1 MLSVQ
6 LSYSSLQ
13 DMYERYSIAAKRI
26 KLEGHIY
33 RFIGVRRKID
43 HSIHLYHCEKERHY
57 IIVYLKYSFPVL
69 IKPIY
74 SVDAIDLTH
83 L

>member
-1 MLSVQ
+1 MLSRSRV
-6 LSYSSLQ
+6 YSSLQ
-13 DMYERYSIAAKRI
+13 DMYERYSTPAKTI
-26 KLEGHIY
+26 KLEKHVY
-33 RFIGVRRKID
+33 RFKGMRRKIAQ
-43 HSIHLYHCEKERHY
+43 SIHLYHCEKERHY
-57 IIVYLKYSFPVL
+57 IIVYLKYNFPVL